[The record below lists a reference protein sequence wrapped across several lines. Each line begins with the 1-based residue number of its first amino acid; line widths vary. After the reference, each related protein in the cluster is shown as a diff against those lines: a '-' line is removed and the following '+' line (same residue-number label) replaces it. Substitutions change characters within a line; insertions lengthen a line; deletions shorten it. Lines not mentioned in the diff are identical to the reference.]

1 MSEEKI
7 RFDREC
13 QTENIRE
20 EKLVYTNRK
29 LKGILQKIKEK
40 LENFVVERSDLFVE
54 IADDPEERLEHLIS
68 VVRKQNET

>member
-1 MSEEKI
+1 MSEEKL